1 MKAIKIRHGNKGLSA
16 ATPLFAVENSA
27 VAADRERGREEINV
41 SYIHERE
48 KMQVDSLDAGCWMLK
63 SYRDALDIEK
73 RTVIHGVYLPCL
85 CF

>member
-16 ATPLFAVENSA
+16 ATPLFA

-48 KMQVDSLDAGCWMLK
+48 KMQVDSLDAGC
-63 SYRDALDIEK
+63 
-73 RTVIHGVYLPCL
+73 
-85 CF
+85 